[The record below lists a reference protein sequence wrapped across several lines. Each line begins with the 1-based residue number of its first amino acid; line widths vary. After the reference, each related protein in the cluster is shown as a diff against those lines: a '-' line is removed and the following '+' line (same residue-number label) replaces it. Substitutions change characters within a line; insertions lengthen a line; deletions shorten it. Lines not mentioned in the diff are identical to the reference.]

1 MSYECDQCENKY
13 KGKKYINKHR
23 QPIHE
28 DVKYECDQCDYRAS
42 HKTVLKNT
50 NSKSMRVWGIY
61 VTSVT
66 IKLQKEETLANTG
79 SPYMKLSMNV
89 TIVIIK
95 LQENDAWKEHKKSIH
110 EGIRYSCDQCDHKAT
125 TRDILTYTNSPYMTV
140 WGEVSLL
147 KQAQRSASSYSMIR
161 EVLWKGQGTIK
172 QVVACLGE

>member
-1 MSYECDQCENKY
+1 
-13 KGKKYINKHR
+13 
-23 QPIHE
+23 
-28 DVKYECDQCDYRAS
+28 
-42 HKTVLKNT
+42 
-50 NSKSMRVWGIY
+50 MRVWGIY
-61 VTSVT
+61 VNSVT
-66 IKLQKEETLANTG
+66 TKLQKEETYTG
-79 SPYMKLSMNV
+79 TPYMKMWSMSV
-89 TIVIIK
+89 TSVIIK